1 MRLAF
6 LKAIGLASAAIG
18 AHAGRV
24 QLPGLTVPPSA
35 AADRDLVVRIF
46 NDSYNSYR
54 CARNFIIHGPE
65 FWMVVIGNLLLA
77 TMRWRQ

>member
-24 QLPGLTVPPSA
+24 QLPGLIVPTSA
-35 AADRDLVVRIF
+35 AANRDSVVRIF
-46 NDSYNSYR
+46 NDSYSSYR
-54 CARNFIIHGPE
+54 CVRNFRTLSMDLTE
-65 FWMVVIGNLLLA
+65 LS
-77 TMRWRQ
+77 